1 MSKIFRC
8 DVCGSEPVIAN
19 TRETG
24 QFWCETCQTWKDF
37 LIIYTFV
44 LGTNIPQ
51 TIKVGDRHSWAQMR
65 PNTGSYGAQHPGG
78 PAKLITGVVVAINDD
93 MWVKVEAEYVPPLE
107 HVRRVR

>member
-8 DVCGSEPVIAN
+8 DVCGSEPAIAN